1 MLEAL
6 SEKLK
11 NAIRKLLGKSV
22 VDEKA
27 VEELLKELKIILI
40 EADVDLGIVNNFIES
55 VRKKLFKEKIPAGFT
70 LRDYSIKIVY
80 EELVKILGEKAY
92 EINGKKIM
100 LIGLFGSGKTTTAAK
115 LANYLRKFGKVALVC
130 LDYHRPAAPEQLKQ
144 LAEKINVKYLIG
156 SDAYSVAKESLEK
169 FKNFDFIVYDTAG
182 RDALDE
188 NLASELKSLAEI
200 IKPDEKLLVIPAEIG
215 KVAKSQSEEF
225 NKLVGIT
232 GIIVTKMD
240 SSAKAGSAISACV
253 ATGAKVKFVCYG
265 EKIDAIEK
273 YDPKRFVS
281 RILGLGDLETLIEK
295 AKEVVKPEKTEK
307 LIEGDFTLED
317 FIEQIESFQKIG
329 PFDKIFSMIP
339 GLSLPKDIIKKQED
353 TMKKWKYIIQ
363 SMTPKER
370 KEPEIIDESRIKRIA
385 KGSGTS
391 EEEVRNLISQYF
403 KVKKMMKSFGG
414 MKGLSR
420 GNLQNLLKQFGFRV

>member
-92 EINGKKIM
+92 EISGKKIM

-188 NLASELKSLAEI
+188 KLASELKSLAEI

>member
-1 MLEAL
+1 MLETLA
-6 SEKLK
+6 EKLK
-11 NAIRKLLGKSV
+11 NSIRKLIGKSS

-27 VEELLKELKIILI
+27 IEELLKELKLILL
-40 EADVDLGIVNNFIES
+40 EADVDVEIVNSFLENI
-55 VRKKLFKEKIPAGFT
+55 KKRVFKEKIPPGFT
-70 LRDYSIKIVY
+70 LRDYTIKVVY
-80 EELVKILGEKAY
+80 EELVKILGEKPY

-115 LANYLRKFGKVALVC
+115 LANYLKKFGKVGLVG

-156 SDAYSVAKESLEK
+156 FNAYEVAKESLEK
-169 FKNFDFIVYDTAG
+169 FKNFDYIIYDTAG
-182 RDALDE
+182 RDALDKE
-188 NLASELKSLAEI
+188 LSTELKKLEEL
-200 IKPDEKLLVIPAEIG
+200 IKPDEKILIIPAEIG
-215 KVAKSQSEEF
+215 KIAKKQAEEF

-265 EKIDAIEK
+265 EKLDAIEK

-281 RILGLGDLETLIEK
+281 RILGLGDLETLLEK
-295 AKEVVKPEKTEK
+295 AKEVIKPEKVEK
-307 LIEGDFTLED
+307 IVEGDFTLED
-317 FIEQIESFQKIG
+317 FIEQLESLKQMG
-329 PFDKIFSMIP
+329 PFDKILSMIP
-339 GLSLPKDIIKKQED
+339 GFSMPKDLISKQEES
-353 TMKKWKYIIQ
+353 MKKWKYIYQ

-370 KEPEIIDESRIKRIA
+370 KNPEIIDESRIKRIA

-391 EEEVRNLISQYF
+391 EEDVRNLLSNYF
-403 KVKKMMKSFGG
+403 KFKKIMKSLGG
-414 MKGLSR
+414 LR
-420 GNLQNLLKQFGFRV
+420 GINFSNIQKFMKQFGFKM

>member
-55 VRKKLFKEKIPAGFT
+55 VRNKLFKEKIPAGFT

-92 EINGKKIM
+92 EISGKKIM

-188 NLASELKSLAEI
+188 KLASELKSLAEI